1 MLVYQD
7 MTRVWLCAGL
17 LALTSL
23 LAGDAVKVVQ
33 NVKGKPKKGLFWVG
47 YSQRPQLLLETE
59 KMNELLYSKI

>member
-33 NVKGKPKKGLFWVG
+33 NVKGKPKKGVIFETSIYLV
-47 YSQRPQLLLETE
+47 LLETQE
-59 KMNELLYSKI
+59 K